1 MSVWKMAWRN
11 VWRNRRRTLAT
22 VGAMSLAL
30 LVMILYSGIVQGY
43 LERMQRNI
51 LDLELGDLQIH
62 AEDYRNDPSIYT
74 AIEDPASLLAQLD
87 SAGYGAS
94 ARLLASGLA
103 AAGDSSAGVG
113 FIGVDVERD
122 ALVSDVHKHV
132 AAGEW
137 LDPAVPAGVVIGRRL
152 GRTLNVGLG
161 DELVVLSQAADGSMA
176 NDLYEV
182 RGVLKSIGDA
192 IDRTG
197 VFMTEAAFRELF
209 VFPEGAH
216 RVIVRSPQSVQLAA
230 AEQEVERLAAGLEV
244 KTWRQL
250 MPTLSSMMDSVSSVM
265 YTMFL
270 IIYLAIGILI
280 LNAMLMAVF
289 ERIREFGVIKA
300 LGVGPGGVL
309 RLILTESA
317 IQTAVA
323 LLVGCLLSIPSN
335 WYLVTEGLE
344 LTGLGDLTVHGIA
357 FDPIW
362 RSVVTTETYT
372 GPIFTLVFIVAL
384 AVLYPAIKAAR
395 IRPVEAIHHQ

>member
-22 VGAMSLAL
+22 VGAMTLAL
-30 LVMILYSGIVQGY
+30 LVMILYSGVVAGY
-43 LERMQRNI
+43 LHRMQRNI

-62 AEDYRNDPSIYT
+62 AENYRNDPSIY
-74 AIEDPASLLAQLD
+74 AAVEDPGALLARLD
-87 SAGYGAS
+87 EAGYRSS
-94 ARLLASGLA
+94 ARLLATGLA
-103 AAGDSSAGVG
+103 AAGDSSSGVG

-122 ALVSDVHKHV
+122 AQVSDVHKHV
-132 AAGEW
+132 AEGEW
-137 LDPAVPAGVVIGRRL
+137 LDPAASEGVVIGRRL
-152 GRTLNVGLG
+152 ARTLNVGLG

-176 NDLYEV
+176 NDLYRV

-192 IDRTG
+192 VDRTG

-209 VFPEGAH
+209 VFTEGAH
-216 RVIVRSPQSVQLAA
+216 RIIVRSPAAVELAA
-230 AEQEVERLAAGLEV
+230 AESEVVGLAPGLEV
-244 KTWRQL
+244 RTWRQL
-250 MPTLSSMMDSVSSVM
+250 LPTLSSMMDSVSSVM

-289 ERIREFGVIKA
+289 ERIREFGVLKA

-309 RLILTESA
+309 RLIFAETA
-317 IQTAVA
+317 IQTGVA
-323 LLVGCLLSIPSN
+323 LLVGGLLSIPAN
-335 WYLVTEGLE
+335 WYLATEGLV

-357 FDPIW
+357 FDPVW
-362 RSVVTTETYT
+362 RSVVTAETYT
-372 GPIFTLVFIVAL
+372 GPIFTLVFIVAI

>member
-11 VWRNRRRTLAT
+11 VWRNRRRTVAT

-43 LERMQRNI
+43 LVRMRRNI
-51 LDLELGDLQIH
+51 LDLELGDLQLH
-62 AEDYRNDPSIYT
+62 AVDYRNDPSIYT
-74 AIEDPASLLAQLD
+74 MIEAPEPLLAALD
-87 SAGYGAS
+87 KAGYPAS

-122 ALVSDVHKHV
+122 ARVSDVHKHV
-132 AAGEW
+132 AEGTW
-137 LDPAVPAGVVIGRRL
+137 LDPAAPTGVVIGRRL
-152 GRTLNVGLG
+152 ARTLNVGLG

-176 NDLYEV
+176 NDLYQV

-192 IDRTG
+192 VDRSG
-197 VFMTEAAFRELF
+197 VFMTDTAFRELF
-209 VFPEGAH
+209 VFAEGAH
-216 RVIVRSPQSVQLAA
+216 RIIVRKPAAVELSA
-230 AEQEVERLAAGLEV
+230 AEAEIKGLAAGLEV

-323 LLVGCLLSIPSN
+323 LLVGGLLSIPSN
-335 WYLVTEGLE
+335 WYLVTEGLV
-344 LTGLGDLTVHGIA
+344 LTGLGGLTVHGIA
-357 FDPIW
+357 FDPVW

-372 GPIFTLVFIVAL
+372 GPVFTLVFIVAV

-395 IRPVEAIHHQ
+395 IRPVEAIRHQ